1 METLAILTVIAIV
14 MGPILAVQAQKIS
27 ELVREKRIR
36 KVVIFKTL
44 MATRASRVSFD
55 HVKALNMIDIEF
67 YGKRILGVKFQSN
80 KYNRVTL
87 DWKTYHDNLNAKD
100 DDTKSKTWLDKNDE
114 LFIDLLFEISGAL
127 GYDFD
132 KIQLK
137 RGAYSPI
144 AHGEQEI
151 DALTI
156 RRSLSKILSGEEALP
171 MKVVSMPGYK
181 LVPIED
187 SKEDNTE

>member
-87 DWKTYHDNLNAKD
+87 AWKTYHDNLNAKD